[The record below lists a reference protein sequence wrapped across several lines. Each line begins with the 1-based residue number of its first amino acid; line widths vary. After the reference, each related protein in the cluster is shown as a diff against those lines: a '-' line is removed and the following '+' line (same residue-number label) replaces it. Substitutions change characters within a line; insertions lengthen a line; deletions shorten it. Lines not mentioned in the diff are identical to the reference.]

1 MLTGSAL
8 NGLSVA
14 PGYELAVCPS
24 IKVSKIEPAV
34 AC

>member
-8 NGLSVA
+8 NGLSVV
-14 PGYELAVCPS
+14 PDYELAVCFS
-24 IKVSKIEPAV
+24 IMVSEIEPAV